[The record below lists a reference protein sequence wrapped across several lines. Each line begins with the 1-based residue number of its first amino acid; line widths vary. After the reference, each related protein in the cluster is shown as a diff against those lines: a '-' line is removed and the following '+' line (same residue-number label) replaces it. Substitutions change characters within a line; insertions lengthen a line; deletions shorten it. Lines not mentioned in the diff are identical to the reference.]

1 MGLIEFALG
10 SLLPIVALILLQ
22 RAGVLGGGD
31 VKLLSVSGG
40 FLGPEKGMEC
50 VIYAFL
56 FGAVLSLIKFI
67 RYSNI
72 KDRICYFLNYIRTV
86 IRTGIWTP
94 YYEVARDG
102 YDSTIHF
109 SIAILLAVLFVIWE
123 GM

>member
-1 MGLIEFALG
+1 MIEFALG

-31 VKLLSVSGG
+31 VKLLSVIGG

-67 RYSNI
+67 RNSNI
-72 KDRICYFLNYIRTV
+72 KDRICYFLKYIHTV

-94 YYEVARDG
+94 YYKIAKDG